1 MFLKKSYILTIIAF
15 LGITFSTYSFVM
27 KSKPEINFDFDM
39 VEISGKSKIS
49 QIKEDVQLFFEILSE
64 MTPKE
69 RYDFVKDLVASHI
82 SENKRKY
89 IAGTAFCAT
98 AIAAYIYFHNSK

>member
-15 LGITFSTYSFVM
+15 LGITFSTHSFAM
-27 KSKPEINFDFDM
+27 QSEPEKNFDDM
-39 VEISGKSKIS
+39 VKISGKSKIS